1 MVDDP
6 WRVAAQNV
14 TVARISTP
22 ALHLLRLRGFDDA
35 VLGALDRCL
44 STELPRVPNHAVGTD
59 PRAIAI
65 APGEW
70 MLVGSVVPSAALLA
84 AASGARVAHVADL
97 GEGRVVYAVAGP
109 RARDLV
115 AKGCTIDLH
124 PRVFGPSRAAQSAL
138 AQVFVVIDQPSEEAV
153 FHIYA
158 DASYVQHLD
167 LWFADAVLEFQTQ
180 DTD

>member
-1 MVDDP
+1 MVDEP
-6 WRVAAQNV
+6 WQVAAHDV
-14 TVARISTP
+14 TVARIPTP
-22 ALHLLRLRGFDDA
+22 ALQLLRLRGFDDV
-35 VLGALDRCL
+35 VLSALDRCL
-44 STELPRVPNHAVGTD
+44 SIELPRVPNHAAGTD
-59 PRAIAI
+59 PRAVAL

-70 MLVGSVVPSAALLA
+70 MISGSRVPDATLLA
-84 AASGARVAHVADL
+84 AAAGARVAHVADL
-97 GEGRVVYAVAGP
+97 GEGRVVYSVAGP

-124 PRVFGPSRAAQSAL
+124 PRIFGLGRVAQSAL

-153 FHIYA
+153 FHIFA
-158 DASYVQHLD
+158 DASYAQHLD